1 MRPNMRR
8 AALTAALAVSTGM
21 IAACGGGAPSPDRIS
36 VSNGGCGSSWQ
47 LADPGW
53 HTFQIHN
60 AAAENADV
68 DLVNP
73 GNGAIFAEVEALGRA
88 PPARCG

>member
-1 MRPNMRR
+1 MRR
-8 AALTAALAVSTGM
+8 AALTAALAVSTGV
-21 IAACGGGAPSPDRIS
+21 IAACSGGAPSPDRIS

-47 LADPGW
+47 LPDPGW

-68 DLVNP
+68 DLLAPARQYHDWVAAGLNTVCAAP
-73 GNGAIFAEVEALGRA
+73 RAARA
-88 PPARCG
+88 P